1 MPPSRVIPGRYPPPG
16 TSPIADAIRERRGAR
31 GITSLDAA
39 LLHVPPVAQGWNSL
53 LGAIRTKGKLPG
65 DLREAIILRVAAL
78 NGASYE
84 WLHHEHVGRSH
95 GLTSH
100 QLFVIR
106 NTHDHSCSPVTPG
119 VLSSLQAAGI
129 VFADAS
135 TKDVRV
141 PSDVT
146 TGLRTALALWLDG
159 EGGDLVSDGAT
170 KEDVLDDLLVEAAA
184 VTATYNMVS
193 RLLLA
198 LDVDGMADDPVA
210 WPYVR
215 QEHFIP
221 LPSSPSH
228 HIHAVTLTTN
238 PTAPWI
244 ALTNSLLTD
253 HTMWDR
259 LVPFLLAPQE
269 PAAPRGYNVLLHDAR
284 GHGKSSTAPAS
295 NGQGENEQGDNELGE
310 GGRLTIPQLAR
321 DLADVLAA
329 LSIPLVRAVVGVSQG
344 GATALSFAAQFP
356 HRTKAVV
363 ACDTGPRTPA
373 GNRAA
378 WDERIALARTT
389 EAEQG
394 DGAGMAA
401 LADVTIPRWFP
412 SGSPCFPGDAS
423 GHPPGERAARGRWVA
438 DMIKSTSIPGFALG
452 ASALQDYDLYPATD
466 VNGGQALLE
475 SRLPVLLVAGSL
487 DGGGKVGA
495 GMRKLRDEWNEARG
509 EEGVQV
515 EYAEIEG
522 AGHLPM
528 IDQTEK
534 FWDVLDKYL
543 RSL

>member
-16 TSPIADAIRERRGAR
+16 TSPVADAIRERRGAR

-78 NGASYE
+78 NGAAYE

-106 NTHDHSCSPVTPG
+106 NTNDHSCSPVTPG
-119 VLSSLQAAGI
+119 VLSSLQAAGL

-141 PSDVT
+141 PPDVT

-159 EGGDLVSDGAT
+159 QGGDLLSDGAT

-193 RLLLA
+193 RLLLS

-210 WPYVR
+210 WPYVW
-215 QEHFIP
+215 QEHLIP

-238 PTAPWI
+238 PAAPWI

-284 GHGKSSTAPAS
+284 GHGKSSTAPEDD
-295 NGQGENEQGDNELGE
+295 GQGE

-329 LSIPLVRAVVGVSQG
+329 LNIPLVRAVVGVSQG
-344 GATALSFAAQFP
+344 GAAALSFAAQFP

-394 DGAGMAA
+394 EGAGMTA

-423 GHPPGERAARGRWVA
+423 GHPPGERAARGKWVA

-452 ASALQDYDLYPATD
+452 ASALQDYDLYPPSTD
-466 VNGGQALLE
+466 NGGQALLE

-509 EEGVQV
+509 GEGVQV

-534 FWDVLDKYL
+534 FWEVLDKYL

>member
-78 NGASYE
+78 NGAAYE
-84 WLHHEHVGRSH
+84 WIHHEHVGRSH

-106 NTHDHSCSPVTPG
+106 NTHDHSRSPVTPG

-141 PSDVT
+141 PPDVT
-146 TGLRTALALWLDG
+146 SGLRTALALWLDG
-159 EGGDLVSDGAT
+159 EGGDLLNEGAS
-170 KEDVLDDLLVEAAA
+170 KDDVLDDLLVEAAA
-184 VTATYNMVS
+184 VAATYNMVS
-193 RLLLA
+193 RLLLS

-210 WPYVR
+210 WPCVK

-221 LPSSPSH
+221 FPSSPTH
-228 HIHAVTLTTN
+228 HIHAITLTTN

-284 GHGKSSTAPAS
+284 GHGQSSTTP
-295 NGQGENEQGDNELGE
+295 GP
-310 GGRLTIPQLAR
+310 LTIPQLAR

-329 LSIPLVRAVVGVSQG
+329 LNIPLVRAVVGVSQG
-344 GATALSFAAQFP
+344 GAAALSFAAQFP

-378 WDERIALARTT
+378 WDERIALVRTS

-423 GHPPGERAARGRWVA
+423 GHPPGERAARGKWVA
-438 DMIKSTSIPGFALG
+438 DMIKSTSVPGFALG
-452 ASALQDYDLYPATD
+452 ASALQDYDLYPPSAD
-466 VNGGQALLE
+466 NGGQALLE

-495 GMRKLRDEWNEARG
+495 GMLKLADEWNEARG
-509 EEGVQV
+509 GEAVQV

-534 FWDVLDKYL
+534 FWEVLDKYL